1 MVTKLD
7 ISALMGAVAGAA
19 LGSSMGS
26 PGLVV
31 GTIVGIMA
39 GFGAGFALE
48 RDDERKRL
56 ETAELEDDAGAPSDP
71 EPLSADENRR

>member
-19 LGSSMGS
+19 LGSAMGA

-31 GTIVGIMA
+31 GTVVGVFA
-39 GFGAGFALE
+39 GFGAGVALQ

-56 ETAELEDDAGAPSDP
+56 ENAALDDDLAVLSDP
-71 EPLSADENRR
+71 EPLSADDDRP